1 MPTHRFRSGLVQLV
15 RFHVAA
21 QTVIEAG
28 DLLWHDVGFVRPA
41 SEFMWTTDLATT
53 RAAFAA
59 VFAGIAHSPSAAG
72 ETKDV
77 SVDISPLA
85 VYEMTAAPTTF
96 EVGEPLAPA
105 ETSSAL
111 SSRTLERVA
120 NPAHAIARSIENT
133 AGVSATVRAAF
144 ASAVHTGSANVN
156 AALG

>member
-1 MPTHRFRSGLVQLV
+1 MLTHRFRSGLVQLV

-21 QTVIEAG
+21 ETVIEAG
-28 DLLWHDVGFVRPA
+28 DLLWQDLGYVRPA
-41 SEFMWTTDLATT
+41 SEFQWTTDIATT

-59 VFAGIAHSPSAAG
+59 AFAGIAHTPSAEG
-72 ETKDV
+72 ETTDV

-85 VYEMTAAPTTF
+85 VYEMTAVPASF
-96 EVGEPLAPA
+96 EIGEALAPA

-120 NPAHAIARSIENT
+120 NPAHAIARSVENS
-133 AGVSATVRAAF
+133 AGVSAVVRAAF
-144 ASAVHTGSANVN
+144 ASAIHPGSANVN